1 MQKYILVTGGAGFIG
16 SHVAARLVSL
26 GHRVTVV
33 DNLSNGREEN
43 VPREA
48 EFVKADLSIEKDFS
62 RLKKISCDSVFHL
75 AAQSSGKLSFE
86 DPLKDLQSHVLAT
99 YFLLEWS
106 KKKGV
111 KRFLFSSSTTTYGD
125 PLYMPVDEKH
135 PQHPKTYYAAGKVG
149 CEAYIKL
156 FQTMGI
162 DSTIFRLPN
171 VYGPSQNLKNK
182 DQGMVSIYLSY
193 ILENRP
199 IIVKGSLE
207 RFRDFIYVDDVVDAF
222 LMALDHPKA
231 SGKVYNLGSGLKN
244 RVQEILDALI
254 AAFGYK
260 EYPIEIT
267 EGTPGDQ
274 FGITCDTTLINRDL
288 EWFANTT
295 IQEGI
300 LKTVEFE
307 KRRLINEQ

>member
-1 MQKYILVTGGAGFIG
+1 MEKYILVTGGAGFIG
-16 SHVAARLVSL
+16 SHIAARLVSL
-26 GHRVTVV
+26 GYKVLVV

-48 EFVKADLSIEKDFS
+48 EFVKADLSLEKDFS
-62 RLKKISCDSVFHL
+62 KLKKISCDSVFHL

-86 DPLKDLQSHVLAT
+86 DPLKDLQSNVLAT

-106 KKKGV
+106 KKNGV

-135 PQHPKTYYAAGKVG
+135 PQQPKTYYAAGKVG

-171 VYGPSQNLKNK
+171 VYGPCQNLKNK

-222 LMALDHPKA
+222 LMALDHPKV
-231 SGKVYNLGSGLKN
+231 SGKIYNLASGLKN

-260 EYPIEIT
+260 EYPIEIS

-274 FGITCDTTLINRDL
+274 FGIMCDPSLINRDL
-288 EWFANTT
+288 EWFANTS

-300 LKTVEFE
+300 SKTVEFE
-307 KRRLINEQ
+307 KRRLINEK